1 MLHRAREVRG
11 RDLRTLLS
19 VRDEDPDGDAV
30 RFTALWEEHADRV
43 LAYARRHVPPEDAQ
57 EIVAETFL
65 VAWRRLADVPGTALP
80 WLLVVARN
88 TISNHRRSGYRHAL
102 IDGELAR
109 LEVVAASTVAA
120 EVTASERAAALT
132 RLAALSVPE
141 REALLLV
148 AWDGLT
154 PSQAAQVAGC
164 SVSAFH
170 VRLFRA
176 RRRLK
181 AGEDA
186 ETSEVHASPPLALRP
201 QPTASRSTR

>member
-1 MLHRAREVRG
+1 
-11 RDLRTLLS
+11 LLD
-19 VRDEDPDGDAV
+19 VRDTQPDGDAV

-43 LAYARRHVPPEDAQ
+43 LAYARRHVPPQDAQ

-65 VAWRRLADVPGTALP
+65 VAWRRLADVPGSALP

-88 TISNHRRSGYRHAL
+88 TIANHRRSGYRRAL
-102 IDGELAR
+102 VDDELAR
-109 LEVVAASTVAA
+109 LEAVAASTVAA
-120 EVTASERAAALT
+120 EVTAAERTGALT
-132 RLAALSVPE
+132 RLAALSTTE

-181 AGEDA
+181 A
-186 ETSEVHASPPLALRP
+186 TEVDEAHEIEAPPLPARP
-201 QPTASRSTR
+201 QPTVSRSTR

>member
-1 MLHRAREVRG
+1 M
-11 RDLRTLLS
+11 
-19 VRDEDPDGDAV
+19 
-30 RFTALWEEHADRV
+30 WEEHADRV

-57 EIVAETFL
+57 EVVAETFL
-65 VAWRRLADVPGTALP
+65 VAWRRLADVPGSALP

-88 TISNHRRSGYRHAL
+88 TIANHRRSGYRRAL
-102 IDGELAR
+102 IDDELAR
-109 LEVVAASTVAA
+109 LEAVAASTVAA
-120 EVTASERAAALT
+120 EVTAAERMAALT
-132 RLAALSVPE
+132 RLAALSTTE

-154 PSQAAQVAGC
+154 PSQAAHVAGC

-181 AGEDA
+181 ATEVDEARAADA
-186 ETSEVHASPPLALRP
+186 PPFLPARP
-201 QPTASRSTR
+201 QPTVSRSIR